1 MGFKLGSIN
10 NKAVLIS
17 NDNYFDIETISNGEV
32 SSISIEALESYK
44 KLTNL
49 YSKIDEFEPTG
60 NINDVSLDPP
70 VIPRNVFAIGLNY
83 RAHAEESNMEIPKFL
98 SLIHI

>member
-49 YSKIDEFEPTG
+49 YSKIDEF
-60 NINDVSLDPP
+60 
-70 VIPRNVFAIGLNY
+70 
-83 RAHAEESNMEIPKFL
+83 
-98 SLIHI
+98 

>member
-17 NDNYFDIETISNGEV
+17 NDNYFDIERISNGEV
-32 SSISIEALESYK
+32 SSISTEALGSSEILS
-44 KLTNL
+44 NL

-60 NINDVSLDPP
+60 SLNDISSFDIVS
-70 VIPRNVFAIGLNY
+70 I
-83 RAHAEESNMEIPKFL
+83 SK
-98 SLIHI
+98 

>member
-60 NINDVSLDPP
+60 NINDVSFRSSCYTKKCFCYWFELQGSCRRIKYGDT
-70 VIPRNVFAIGLNY
+70 
-83 RAHAEESNMEIPKFL
+83 
-98 SLIHI
+98 